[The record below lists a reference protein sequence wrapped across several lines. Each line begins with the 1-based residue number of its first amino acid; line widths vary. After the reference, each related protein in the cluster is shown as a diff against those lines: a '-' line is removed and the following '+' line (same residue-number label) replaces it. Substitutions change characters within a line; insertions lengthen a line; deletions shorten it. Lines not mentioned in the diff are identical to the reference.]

1 MDQHPVPQNIS
12 SYEFHLVGD
21 MTLKQFFQVAGGVAV
36 AVVMYRLPL
45 PFILKWFIMAIAVLM
60 GVLLAFVP
68 VAGRP
73 FSQWIMA
80 FIKAIYSPTE
90 FHWSETSEN
99 TPPAPPPDSGG
110 DQRRSVAKK
119 TTLDVI
125 EEQLFSRFSQIF
137 SHPNLAFSPIQ
148 PNPQSPTPNPQPP
161 APSPV
166 VAEPPPPD
174 ALPEAAASLQ
184 AGTHQVL
191 QADRIPNTEYRVPV
205 TNNSIPPPDYPNLLT
220 GQVLDSAG
228 SYLEGVILE
237 LSDAAG
243 LPVRALRSN
252 KLGQFMTAT
261 PLPQGT
267 YTLIAEKE
275 GLQFSPLTL
284 QAENKII
291 SPIVIKAQLGSSQLV
306 SS

>member
-21 MTLKQFFQVAGGVAV
+21 MTLKQFFQLAGGIAV
-36 AVVMYRLPL
+36 AAILYRLPL
-45 PFILKWFIMAIAVLM
+45 PFFLKWPIMALSVLM
-60 GVLLAFVP
+60 GIMLAFIP
-68 VAGRP
+68 VSGRP

-90 FHWSETSEN
+90 FHWSNSPQPSATMNHEPTN
-99 TPPAPPPDSGG
+99 QVT
-110 DQRRSVAKK
+110 KK
-119 TTLDVI
+119 TPLDVI

-137 SHPNLAFSPIQ
+137 SHPNLAFSAIQ
-148 PNPQSPTPNPQPP
+148 PMSIPHPQPP
-161 APSPV
+161 TIVTVTPSVPPTPKPITTMNH
-166 VAEPPPPD
+166 EP
-174 ALPEAAASLQ
+174 
-184 AGTHQVL
+184 
-191 QADRIPNTEYRVPV
+191 I

-237 LSDAAG
+237 LSDATG

-267 YTLIAEKE
+267 YTLIAEKD

-291 SPIVIKAQLGSSQLV
+291 SPIVIKAQTGSSQLV